1 MRKML
6 KLGLIS
12 CAAIGPFV
20 SVSVAQDEYFSRDKY
35 EAVLDRSQPEF
46 DAQAI
51 RVGAFNVTSNAQL
64 GVTSSSNVF
73 ASGVNETSDLIVR
86 LGGEVEAKSNWSNN
100 EVSASLGVY
109 RSEYSDIGDESST
122 DVVGRLRGRLDV
134 TKNLSV
140 SATGFAEQ
148 RSEARED
155 FANAIGVDGPI
166 GFDRTGGEIAATYR
180 TGRLQWDTSF
190 GVEKSDFDDGQ
201 LTNPGPTFGQEF
213 DQDYR
218 DSTRTSARTRVTY
231 AVTPNF
237 AVFSQGELYNNDY
250 DSLLVEPL
258 PPGPVV
264 PGTRNTTRRDSI
276 GYTAA
281 VGANFEL
288 SALFRGDIAVGY
300 LKDDK
305 ADGRFK
311 DVSGLSLDG
320 RMVWFPTQLTNVTFT
335 VDRRVVDLGLIETPT
350 ALQTGFGVRVDHEF
364 RRNIIGSVYT
374 NFAQHD
380 YDDVARTDDIFD
392 VTASGTYKLNRNVH
406 LEAFV
411 RQTGRDVSGVPLA
424 NTLSHDISLIG
435 IGVKVSP

>member
-6 KLGLIS
+6 KLGLLS

-35 EAVLDRSQPEF
+35 EAVVDRVQPEF
-46 DAQAI
+46 DPEAV
-51 RVGAFNVTSNAQL
+51 RVGAFNVRSNAQL

-73 ASGVNETSDLIVR
+73 ASGENETSDIIIR
-86 LGGEVEAKSNWSNN
+86 LGAEAEATSNWTNN
-100 EVSASLGVY
+100 EVSASIGVY
-109 RSEYSDIGDESST
+109 RNEFSDIGDESNT
-122 DVVGRLRGRLDV
+122 DVVGRVSGRLDV
-134 TKNLSV
+134 TKTLSI

-166 GFDRTGGEIAATYR
+166 GFDRSGGEIAATYR

-190 GVEKSDFDDGQ
+190 GVEKSNFDDGV

-213 DQDYR
+213 DQDFR
-218 DSTRTSARTRVTY
+218 DNTRTSARSRVTY

-250 DSLLVEPL
+250 DILQADPL
-258 PPGPVV
+258 PPGPIV

-281 VGANFEL
+281 VGTNFEL

-364 RRNIIGSVYT
+364 RRNVIGSVYT
-374 NFAQHD
+374 NFEQQD

-392 VTASGTYKLNRNVH
+392 VTISGTYKLNRNVH
-406 LEAFV
+406 LEGFV

-424 NTLSHDISLIG
+424 NTLSHDISLVG